1 MTDMDSIGIL
11 DKLKGGDRRSIGK
24 ADEVVADVIRDPV
37 LFGEVFTGLKSDNP
51 LLRMR
56 AADVVEKVARIHPE
70 YLMPYK
76 KELLNEITK
85 IEQQEVRWHL
95 ALIFTYLDLTELEK
109 ASVIET
115 LLSWLESS
123 KSKIVKVN
131 SLEALAQ
138 IGGNDKKYREKIMRI
153 LEEVI
158 ETGSPAMIARAK
170 KLLGKLKKS

>member
-1 MTDMDSIGIL
+1 
-11 DKLKGGDRRSIGK
+11 
-24 ADEVVADVIRDPV
+24 
-37 LFGEVFTGLKSDNP
+37 
-51 LLRMR
+51 
-56 AADVVEKVARIHPE
+56 
-70 YLMPYK
+70 MPYK

-85 IEQQEVRWHL
+85 IEQREVRWHL